1 MSTCTNH
8 TIQTKGD
15 AFISANCLFPNPLV
29 AHLFLIFFYTCKMY
43 YILQQQNNVYITIQI
58 QPMQIGHK
66 QEWVLKKN
74 QSFLKS
80 LSNSQIYGRFSLSQ
94 FDVQ

>member
-1 MSTCTNH
+1 MN
-8 TIQTKGD
+8 
-15 AFISANCLFPNPLV
+15 
-29 AHLFLIFFYTCKMY
+29 

-66 QEWVLKKN
+66 QEWVLKKT

-80 LSNSQIYGRFSLSQ
+80 MAVSHFLNSTSNDITDACPDPNPNPTQ
-94 FDVQ
+94 